1 MSATDPSPEPP
12 SRPPQPPK
20 PQRVLA
26 CILCQQRKVKCDR
39 KHPCANCVKARTQCI
54 PATQVTRVRKRRFPE
69 RELLDRLRKY
79 EDLLRQN
86 NVRFEPLHKDANDKV
101 SPKIEDG
108 ANYDSDDEPSRA
120 PVMDRPSPAT
130 TTSSERL
137 PETKNILHAM
147 SQEFRDPD
155 NHSNSSDDDVREIHI
170 RTAISQMALND
181 DHLLFGSGKESVD
194 ISSLH
199 PEPIQLFKLWQLY
212 LDNVNPLLKVTHT
225 PSLQGRIIEAAS
237 NISNIEPPLE
247 ALMFGIYCMAI
258 LSIDENIC
266 QSTFGSPKEDLAIRF
281 QFGCQQALLNCGF
294 LRTADREC
302 LTALVFYL
310 MSVRPETAVQSLSSL
325 LAVAMRIAQRMG
337 IDKEAIL
344 ARSIPLEAELRR
356 RLWWTLVLLDTRVG
370 EMADS
375 KSPSLT
381 PIWDCRVVLNVGDS
395 ELRPQMKETP
405 QAHGSFSDAIFAVV
419 RSEVGNYVRHTKWHL
434 DFSNPALLPLALAH
448 QPHDFVE
455 GSEMG
460 SLESLIEEKYLRHCD
475 PEIPL
480 HFMTIWTARG
490 LLAKCR
496 LVEHYSKTSS
506 IPRDQADTAR
516 EAAFVNAIT
525 LLECN
530 TILSTS
536 PLTAGFMWMTQFYY
550 PFPAYVQILQ
560 NLKRQPLSARAEKC
574 WEALSANYEAHHH
587 TLAERLK
594 TRGPHFVMFYK
605 ILAPVVL
612 QAWTAREEAAEHVGE
627 SVVTPRII
635 SYIRQVFSQYP
646 LPGTAQQGST
656 PSMDTNAFSMPMP
669 MTFDPNMF
677 SGMGS
682 QQGFTSPEPWAS
694 AGMVGMAPLSLD
706 PNQIDW
712 SSMDWNLGVAPLTN
726 ESNDLGG
733 QSLQY

>member
-1 MSATDPSPEPP
+1 MSAPDPSISPDPV

-39 KHPCANCVKARTQCI
+39 KHPCANCVKARAQCI
-54 PATQVTRVRKRRFPE
+54 PATQVTRQRKRRFPE

-86 NVRFEPLHKDANDKV
+86 NVRFEPLHKDSNEKN

-108 ANYDSDDEPSRA
+108 LGYDSDDEVPRA
-120 PVMDRPSPAT
+120 AVMDRPSPAT
-130 TTSSERL
+130 TTSSDRL

-181 DHLLFGSGKESVD
+181 DHLLFGSGKGSVD

-237 NISNIEPPLE
+237 NISNIEPSLE
-247 ALMFGIYCMAI
+247 ALMFGIYCMAV
-258 LSIDENIC
+258 LSIDENTC
-266 QSTFGSPKEDLAIRF
+266 QSTLGSSKEDLAIRY

-310 MSVRPETAVQSLSSL
+310 MAVRPGTVMESLSSL
-325 LAVAMRIAQRMG
+325 LGVAMRIAQRMG
-337 IDKEAIL
+337 IDREAIL
-344 ARSIPLEAELRR
+344 AKSTPLEAELRR
-356 RLWWTLVLLDTRVG
+356 RLWWTLVLFDSRVG

-375 KSPSLT
+375 KSPSLS
-381 PIWDCRVVLNVGDS
+381 PIWDCRVVLNVSDS
-395 ELRPQMKETP
+395 ELRVQMKEAP
-405 QAHGSFSDAIFAVV
+405 QAHGTFSDAIFTVV
-419 RSEVGNYVRHTKWHL
+419 RSEIGNYVRHTKWHL
-434 DFSNPALLPLALAH
+434 DFSNPALLPLAQAH
-448 QPHDFVE
+448 QPHNFVE

-460 SLESLIEEKYLRHCD
+460 SLESLIEDKYLRHCD

-496 LVEHYSKTSS
+496 LVEHYSRSSS
-506 IPRDQADTAR
+506 IPRDQVDAAR
-516 EAAFVNAIT
+516 DAAFENAII
-525 LLECN
+525 LLECD
-530 TILSTS
+530 TVISTS
-536 PLTAGFMWMTQFYY
+536 PLTAGFGWMIQFHY
-550 PFPAYVQILQ
+550 PFPAYVQIVQ
-560 NLKRQPLSARAEKC
+560 NLKRQPLSPRAERS

-587 TLAERLK
+587 RIVRT
-594 TRGPHFVMFYK
+594 PHFSMFYK

-612 QAWTAREEAAEHVGE
+612 QAWAAREEASEQIGE
-627 SVVTPRII
+627 SVATPRVV
-635 SYIRQVFSQYP
+635 SYIRQVLSQRSQVTKTEQEEATHS
-646 LPGTAQQGST
+646 LD
-656 PSMDTNAFSMPMP
+656 MNAFSMPMP
-669 MTFDPNMF
+669 LTFDPNAFFGM
-677 SGMGS
+677 SG
-682 QQGFTSPEPWAS
+682 QQSYTSPEPWVNT
-694 AGMVGMAPLSLD
+694 GMAGMAPLNVD

-712 SSMDWNLGVAPLTN
+712 SSMDWNLGPTPPVTQ
-726 ESNDLGG
+726 SNDLGG

>member
-1 MSATDPSPEPP
+1 MSATDPSISPDPV
-12 SRPPQPPK
+12 SRPPQPLK

-39 KHPCANCVKARTQCI
+39 KHPCANCVKARAQCI
-54 PATQVTRVRKRRFPE
+54 PATQVTRQRKRRFPE

-86 NVRFEPLHKDANDKV
+86 NVRFEPLHKDSTDKT
-101 SPKIEDG
+101 SPKVEDG
-108 ANYDSDDEPSRA
+108 LGYGSDDEGPRA
-120 PVMDRPSPAT
+120 AVMDRPSPAT
-130 TTSSERL
+130 TTSSDRL

-170 RTAISQMALND
+170 RTAISQLALND
-181 DHLLFGSGKESVD
+181 DHLLFGSGKGSVD

-237 NISNIEPPLE
+237 NVSNIEPSLE

-258 LSIDENIC
+258 LSIDENAC
-266 QSTFGSPKEDLAIRF
+266 QSTLGSSKEDLAIRY

-310 MSVRPETAVQSLSSL
+310 MSVRPGTVTQSLSSL
-325 LAVAMRIAQRMG
+325 LGVAMRISQRMG

-344 ARSIPLEAELRR
+344 AKSAPLEAELRR
-356 RLWWTLVLLDTRVG
+356 RLWWTLVLFDARVG

-381 PIWDCRVVLNVGDS
+381 PIWDSRVVLNVGDS
-395 ELRPQMKETP
+395 ELRIHMKEAP
-405 QAHGSFSDAIFAVV
+405 QAQGTFSDAIFAVV

-434 DFSNPALLPLALAH
+434 DFSNPALLPLAQAH
-448 QPHDFVE
+448 QPHTFVE

-460 SLESLIEEKYLRHCD
+460 SLESLIEDKYLRHCD

-496 LVEHYSKTSS
+496 LLEHYSRSSS
-506 IPRDQADTAR
+506 IPRDQADAAR
-516 EAAFVNAIT
+516 DAAFANAIT
-525 LLECN
+525 LLECD
-530 TILSTS
+530 TMISTS
-536 PLTAGFMWMTQFYY
+536 PLTAGFMWMIQFHY
-550 PFPAYVQILQ
+550 PFPAYVQIVQ
-560 NLKRQPLSARAEKC
+560 NLKRQPLSPRADRS
-574 WEALSANYEAHHH
+574 WEALSANYEAHHKIR
-587 TLAERLK
+587 T
-594 TRGPHFVMFYK
+594 PHDAMFYK

-612 QAWTAREEAAEHVGE
+612 QAWTAREEASEQLGE
-627 SVVTPRII
+627 PVATPRVV
-635 SYIRQVFSQYP
+635 SYIRQVLSQRS
-646 LPGTAQQGST
+646 LVSNTAQQETTSSIDMNT
-656 PSMDTNAFSMPMP
+656 FSMPMP

-677 SGMGS
+677 FGMSS
-682 QQGFTSPEPWAS
+682 QQGYTSPEPWVNP
-694 AGMVGMAPLSLD
+694 GMVGLSPLNVD

-712 SSMDWNLGVAPLTN
+712 SSMDWNLGSAPATT
-726 ESNDLGG
+726 ESNDLSG